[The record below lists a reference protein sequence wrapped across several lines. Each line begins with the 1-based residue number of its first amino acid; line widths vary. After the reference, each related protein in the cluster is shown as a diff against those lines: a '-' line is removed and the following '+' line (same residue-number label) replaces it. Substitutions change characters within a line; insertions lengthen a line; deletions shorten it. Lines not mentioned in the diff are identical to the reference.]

1 MKSKIADSKIRKRRR
16 QSSPDEPI
24 EKVSTTAN
32 KPIKTEAQHKKAM
45 DEILVLMN
53 KGEANLSR
61 SQTDRLR
68 SLAFAAQS
76 YEKSIYTIP
85 PPTTLEGMIEL
96 KMYEKRLKQKELAKL
111 MGLSEPKLS
120 QILTGKRV
128 PDVAFLKAAHQ
139 KLGIDA
145 AFLLNH
151 V

>member
-1 MKSKIADSKIRKRRR
+1 MKAKKNAVAYKI
-16 QSSPDEPI
+16 
-24 EKVSTTAN
+24 
-32 KPIKTEAQHKKAM
+32 IKTEIEYKKAM
-45 DEILVLMN
+45 DEILSLMN

-61 SQTDRLR
+61 IQTEKLR
-68 SLAFAAQS
+68 SLALSAQS

-96 KMYEKRLKQKELAKL
+96 KMYERRLKQKELAKL

-145 AFLLNH
+145 SFLLNL

>member
-1 MKSKIADSKIRKRRR
+1 MKPKIADSKTKKRSEPSPSR
-16 QSSPDEPI
+16 QHI
-24 EKVSTTAN
+24 EKVSAIV
-32 KPIKTEAQHKKAM
+32 KQIKSEAQYRRAM
-45 DEILVLMN
+45 AEILNLMN
-53 KGEANLSR
+53 KGEANLSK
-61 SQTDRLR
+61 SQTDKLR
-68 SLAFAAQS
+68 KLAVAAQS

-85 PPTTLEGMIEL
+85 QPTTLEGMIQL
-96 KMYEKRLKQKELAKL
+96 KMYERRLKQKELAEL

-145 AFLLNH
+145 SFLLNH